1 MAKDGKDKSKFLD
14 RCLTYLLES
23 VVFEKLV
30 LKIKALWYGHYT
42 QTTDERSEQQL
53 PEQLL
58 VQQPAVST
66 PQIIYKD
73 KIVEKIVEVEVEKRV
88 EVPVEK
94 IVEKL
99 IPTTPNWATDFEQQ
113 YQLWQI
119 LKDYPKLH
127 HIFNQKDFA
136 NETHDVLTFVACAS
150 QWENILRV
158 WEQLAE
164 QCKESQTAVSESEL
178 ILLQNCIDLYNRT
191 LIGDKKAQLS
201 SPKVGES
208 YDYHIHHKLND
219 GESVKEIL
227 LPALSSPAKANVK
240 LAIVLCN

>member
-1 MAKDGKDKSKFLD
+1 MAKDVKDKSKFLD
-14 RCLTYLLES
+14 RCLACLLES
-23 VVFEKLV
+23 KMFESLI
-30 LKIKALWYGHYT
+30 LKIKALWHNDDFQAKQYT
-42 QTTDERSEQQL
+42 SEPQVSEL
-53 PEQLL
+53 A
-58 VQQPAVST
+58 VQQSIVSQ

-164 QCKESQTAVSESEL
+164 QCKESQTVASESEL
-178 ILLQNCIDLYNRT
+178 ILLQNCIDLYNRI
-191 LIGDKKAQLS
+191 LMGEKKAQLS
-201 SPKVGES
+201 SPKIGES